1 MRKAIVIALCAFCS
15 TVNASNYG
23 FGDNKC
29 LQGVQAAYEAY
40 SMSVMDAKYPD
51 VQKATFAL
59 SFRLSQQPFPVNEV
73 HAYRSLNYII
83 KRLRDADIRF
93 PQDYE
98 IAAATSEYIN
108 KECMK

>member
-15 TVNASNYG
+15 TVNASNY
-23 FGDNKC
+23 DKC

-40 SMSVMDAKYPD
+40 SISVMDAKYPD
-51 VQKATFAL
+51 IQKATFAL
-59 SFRLSQQPFPVNEV
+59 SVRLSQQPYPVNEA
-73 HAYRSLNYII
+73 HAYRSLNYTI